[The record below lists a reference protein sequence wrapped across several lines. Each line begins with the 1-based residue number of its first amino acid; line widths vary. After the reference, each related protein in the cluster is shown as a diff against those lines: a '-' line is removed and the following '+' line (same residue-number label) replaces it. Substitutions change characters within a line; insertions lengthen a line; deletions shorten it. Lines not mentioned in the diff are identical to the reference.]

1 MPSSKSAADGP
12 KTHRAIDP
20 ALSGRPEAWGEGRGR
35 VRLETTR
42 AMVADESGL
51 VHGGFVFSA
60 ADHAAM
66 LAVDHPNVVLGGAEV
81 RFLRPCRVG
90 DVIVAEAKVGE
101 VEGKKH
107 PVHVEVHVE
116 GSEEPI
122 FVGDFT
128 CFVPERHVL
137 DRE

>member
-1 MPSSKSAADGP
+1 MTPASSTGGGP

-20 ALSGRPEAWGEGRGR
+20 ALSGSAEAWGGGRGR
-35 VRLETTR
+35 VRLETVP
-42 AMVADESGL
+42 AMAADESGL

-66 LAVDHPNVVLGGAEV
+66 LAVDHPHVVLGGAEV

-90 DVIVAEAKVGE
+90 DVLVAEAEAGE

-107 PVHVEVHVE
+107 PVHVTARLE
-116 GSEEPI
+116 GQEDPVFE
-122 FVGDFT
+122 GDFT
-128 CFVPERHVL
+128 CFVPDRHVL
-137 DRE
+137 D